1 MTGPVQ
7 KAISL
12 EIPLPDPVNPGYFGQ
27 QWPGIDPQPWNVQRG
42 PGPGQLSP
50 RRCEVRPSC
59 AHETNSRI

>member
-27 QWPGIDPQPWNVQRG
+27 QW
-42 PGPGQLSP
+42 
-50 RRCEVRPSC
+50 
-59 AHETNSRI
+59 RIIF